1 MDQVTTAPIS
11 QEYSVAHA
19 TFSVERIY
27 AQSPARVFAAFAD
40 EATKRRW
47 FAEGEGWEIFEYS
60 LDFRVGGAETSRFRY
75 GDGPEV
81 RLDAVVQDIIPD
93 RRIVLVYRMAM
104 GPKPLSVSLAT
115 MELAPSGKG
124 TRLTYTEQGAYF
136 DTSIASAKGHEEGCR
151 GLFER
156 LAAELQSSR

>member
-1 MDQVTTAPIS
+1 MDQHTAAPKS
-11 QEYSVAHA
+11 HESSVAHA

-27 AQSPARVFAAFAD
+27 QQPTARVFAAFAD
-40 EATKRRW
+40 QATKRRW

-81 RLDAVVQDIIPD
+81 RMDAVVQDIVPD

-115 MELAPSGKG
+115 VELAPSGKG

-151 GLFER
+151 GLLEK

>member
-1 MDQVTTAPIS
+1 MNQHTAAPKS
-11 QEYSVAHA
+11 YESSVAHA

-27 AQSPARVFAAFAD
+27 PQSSALVFAAFAD

-47 FAEGEGWEIFEYS
+47 FAEGEGWEIFEYT

-81 RLDAVVQDIIPD
+81 RMDAMVQDIIPD

-115 MELAPSGKG
+115 VELAASRDG

-136 DTSIASAKGHEEGCR
+136 DAGIASAKGHEEACR
-151 GLFER
+151 GMLEK
-156 LAAELQSSR
+156 LAVELEGSR

>member
-1 MDQVTTAPIS
+1 MDQHTAAPKS
-11 QEYSVAHA
+11 HESSAAHA

-27 AQSPARVFAAFAD
+27 QQPPARVFAAFAD
-40 EATKRRW
+40 QATKRRW
-47 FAEGEGWEIFEYS
+47 FVEGKGWEIFEYS

-81 RLDAVVQDIIPD
+81 RMDAVVQDIVPG

-115 MELAPSGKG
+115 VELAPSGKG

-136 DTSIASAKGHEEGCR
+136 DTSIASAKGHEEAFR
-151 GLFER
+151 GVLEK

>member
-1 MDQVTTAPIS
+1 MNQQTAALKS
-11 QEYSVAHA
+11 HDSSVAHA

-27 AQSPARVFAAFAD
+27 AQPPARVFAAFAD
-40 EATKRRW
+40 QATKRRW
-47 FAEGEGWEIFEYS
+47 FAEGEGWEIFEYT

-81 RLDAVVQDIIPD
+81 RMDAVVQDIISD

-115 MELAPSGKG
+115 VELTAAGKG
-124 TRLTYTEQGAYF
+124 THLTYTEQGAYF

-151 GLFER
+151 GLLEK

>member
-1 MDQVTTAPIS
+1 MNQHTAAPKTNG
-11 QEYSVAHA
+11 SVAHA

-27 AQSPARVFAAFAD
+27 PQPPARVFAASAD
-40 EATKRRW
+40 QATKQRW
-47 FAEGEGWEIFEYS
+47 FAEGEGWEIFGYT

-81 RLDAVVQDIIPD
+81 RMDAVAQDIIPD
-93 RRIVLVYRMAM
+93 RRIVVVYRMAI

-115 MELAPSGKG
+115 VELAAAAGG

-151 GLFER
+151 GLLEK
-156 LAAELQSSR
+156 LAAELQNSR